1 MSVSLIGTESGWR
14 VTEPRYLLDSN
25 ICIYIL
31 DGRGEA
37 LRARLETEPPG
48 ALIASAISFAEV
60 MRGIAPQDTAGEAGA
75 RRLFAAVPVLPFDAA
90 AARAYRTLP
99 FKRAR
104 FDRLIAAHAL
114 ALDLTLVTNDTTDFV
129 DIPGLKLEN
138 WT

>member
-1 MSVSLIGTESGWR
+1 M
-14 VTEPRYLLDSN
+14 TEPRYLLDSN

-31 DGRGEA
+31 EGKRA
-37 LRARLETEPPG
+37 RLRARLEAQPPG
-48 ALIASAISFAEV
+48 AMAVSAVSFAEV
-60 MRGIAPQDTAGEAGA
+60 MRGIAPGDQAIEAA
-75 RRLFAAVPVLPFDAA
+75 AERLFAAIPVIPFDTA
-90 AARAYRTLP
+90 AARAYRMLP

-114 ALDLTLVTNDTTDFV
+114 ALDLTLVTNDSTDFA

>member
-1 MSVSLIGTESGWR
+1 MTDAR
-14 VTEPRYLLDSN
+14 FLLDSN

-31 DGRGEA
+31 DDAHSMAAERLQLCDPGEA
-37 LRARLETEPPG
+37 VVSSITY
-48 ALIASAISFAEV
+48 AEV
-60 MRGIAPQDTAGEAGA
+60 ALGIPRTPDALTG
-75 RRLFAAVPVLPFDAA
+75 FAALFEVVPVIAFDRAA
-90 AARAYRTLP
+90 AWQYALLP

-104 FDRLIAAHAL
+104 FDRLVAAHAL